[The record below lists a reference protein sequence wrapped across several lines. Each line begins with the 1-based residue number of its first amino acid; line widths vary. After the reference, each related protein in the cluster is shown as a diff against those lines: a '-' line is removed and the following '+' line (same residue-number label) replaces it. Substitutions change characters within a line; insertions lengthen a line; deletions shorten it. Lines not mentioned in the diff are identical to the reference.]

1 MPIGVRYISFDFEH
15 ISNHSIDSLARVEIQ
30 GAVCMH
36 QKTFSNFKNTL
47 FAIKTSGCL
56 KNVVEHTD
64 RMPYGCL
71 MSVVTS
77 FQNLD

>member
-30 GAVCMH
+30 GAVRMD
-36 QKTFSNFKNTL
+36 QKTLSNFKKS
-47 FAIKTSGCL
+47 IRCL
-56 KNVVEHTD
+56 LSKRRIRVAS
-64 RMPYGCL
+64 RGAYGCL